1 MSWQSAMGDTGC
13 AQLFSRTE
21 QINDM
26 VSVQGSEPH
35 ICNVISFSGPI
46 QRSNMN

>member
-1 MSWQSAMGDTGC
+1 MPAGADVSWQSASMGDTGC

-26 VSVQGSEPH
+26 VSVQGSEPT
-35 ICNVISFSGPI
+35 FA
-46 QRSNMN
+46 M